1 MAGSGHGGGVVGSG
15 KGLEVVEG
23 VVGVEEALSLPS
35 PWAETSR
42 EGGSTEAGGSA
53 AWLGRGLEAAVEV
66 VRMLGDEV
74 AYL

>member
-1 MAGSGHGGGVVGSG
+1 MDAEAALWARGWDSRWSRGRR
-15 KGLEVVEG
+15 
-23 VVGVEEALSLPS
+23 VEEALSLPS

-53 AWLGRGLEAAVEV
+53 ARLGRGLEAAVEV